1 MKMPAAEDKTVRAVD
16 CAQANPEGMSAPD
29 NCYLIHISESTILD
43 NMRLRL
49 AKKAIYTYTSNIL
62 IAVNPFEEL
71 TVYGVDKMEPY
82 KGKPL
87 GILEPHTYAM
97 AEEAYKTLLKSGGS
111 QSLVVS
117 GESGAGKTETNKHL
131 MNYIAW
137 CAEAAKQRPQPHP
150 SSMQRL
156 CLPSRVACTRCA
168 LSFFCCARTL
178 RRRSKPDK
186 GDSGGRRES
195 IGSDLATAILQ
206 ANPVLEAFGNAK
218 TSRNNNSSRFGKF
231 VKLAMS
237 EKGAVLGAV
246 TVQYLLEKSRVPFQS
261 KGERN
266 YHVFYQVVCGY
277 PKPADLSLQKGCEGF
292 HYLKQSG
299 TTSIPGA
306 SRKQAKQHSSTFRAC
321 GTAD

>member
-1 MKMPAAEDKTVRAVD
+1 M
-16 CAQANPEGMSAPD
+16 
-29 NCYLIHISESTILD
+29 
-43 NMRLRL
+43 
-49 AKKAIYTYTSNIL
+49 
-62 IAVNPFEEL
+62 
-71 TVYGVDKMEPY
+71 
-82 KGKPL
+82 
-87 GILEPHTYAM
+87 
-97 AEEAYKTLLKSGGS
+97 
-111 QSLVVS
+111 
-117 GESGAGKTETNKHL
+117 
-131 MNYIAW
+131 
-137 CAEAAKQRPQPHP
+137 
-150 SSMQRL
+150 
-156 CLPSRVACTRCA
+156 
-168 LSFFCCARTL
+168 RTL

-306 SRKQAKQHSSTFRAC
+306 SRKQASKSSTAAPAELAALLTDTPPSSLLLLLSQASTTKPS
-321 GTAD
+321 TAG

>member
-1 MKMPAAEDKTVRAVD
+1 MRED
-16 CAQANPEGMSAPD
+16 G
-29 NCYLIHISESTILD
+29 LD
-43 NMRLRL
+43 PF
-49 AKKAIYTYTSNIL
+49 AK
-62 IAVNPFEEL
+62 
-71 TVYGVDKMEPY
+71 
-82 KGKPL
+82 
-87 GILEPHTYAM
+87 
-97 AEEAYKTLLKSGGS
+97 
-111 QSLVVS
+111 LV
-117 GESGAGKTETNKHL
+117 
-131 MNYIAW
+131 
-137 CAEAAKQRPQPHP
+137 P
-150 SSMQRL
+150 
-156 CLPSRVACTRCA
+156 
-168 LSFFCCARTL
+168 
-178 RRRSKPDK
+178 
-186 GDSGGRRES
+186 
-195 IGSDLATAILQ
+195 TAILQ

-306 SRKQAKQHSSTFRAC
+306 SRKQASKAAPRAQHHLQRQSSTHHLQSLRHCMTDTPPSSLLLLLSQASTTKPS
-321 GTAD
+321 TAV